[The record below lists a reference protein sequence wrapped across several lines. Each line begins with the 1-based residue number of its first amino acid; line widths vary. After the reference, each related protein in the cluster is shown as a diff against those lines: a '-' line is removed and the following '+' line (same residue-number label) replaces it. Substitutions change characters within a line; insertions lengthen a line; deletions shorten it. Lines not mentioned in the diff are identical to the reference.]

1 MNEMDV
7 LGLSLEDALRILERK
22 GIAPLIR
29 FTGSDGSDENESN
42 RRVVKLSACD
52 EQWTI
57 TVCNVPDAFR

>member
-7 LGLSLEDALRILERK
+7 LGLSLEDALRILEQK
-22 GIAPLIR
+22 GIVPLIR
-29 FTGSDGSDENESN
+29 HTGSDGPEENEVN
-42 RRVVKLSACD
+42 LRVVQLSACD